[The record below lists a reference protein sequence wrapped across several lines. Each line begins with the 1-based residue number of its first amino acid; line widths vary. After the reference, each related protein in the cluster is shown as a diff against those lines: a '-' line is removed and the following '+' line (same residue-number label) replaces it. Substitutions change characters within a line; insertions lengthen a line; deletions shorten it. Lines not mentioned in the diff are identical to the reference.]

1 VSKRSTSITKELF
14 LSWWGSYRD
23 SFFFVF
29 LPMFF
34 GMVFVLWQEDINR
47 PKAGLWAFACL
58 AAGSLVGFIFGV
70 PRAVQ
75 EGNTPPEQLR
85 KSTVHNFPVIRTN
98 TNLERVSDWL
108 TKAIIGVG
116 LVELKKIP
124 ILVGDVASYV
134 VGAQSPQ
141 GAKSTAAALIVLF
154 STLGFIGG
162 YVNTRLFFA
171 VAFSRAD
178 TLSRQGAE
186 EEGDHMVDGKVPNT
200 AAQPDGYAAG

>member
-1 VSKRSTSITKELF
+1 MRKRTPSVTSELF

-29 LPMFF
+29 LPVFF
-34 GMVFVLWQEDINR
+34 GMFFVLWQGDLSR

-75 EGNTPPEQLR
+75 EGNGSLGQAE
-85 KSTVHNFPVIRTN
+85 KSTKHSLPIIRAN

-124 ILVGDVASYV
+124 GLVERCASYV
-134 VGAQSPQ
+134 VGTQPQ
-141 GAKSTAAALIVLF
+141 PGAESTAAALIVLF
-154 STLGFIGG
+154 SAMGFIGG
-162 YVNTRLFFA
+162 YVNTRLFFS

-178 TLSRQGAE
+178 SLSRRGSE
-186 EEGDHMVDGKVPNT
+186 EEEEPEVAAEKAPNT
-200 AAQPDGYAAG
+200 QADG